1 MAVLLLHIEEIRQ
14 KKRMKTYLNSLSDL
28 DQLFAK
34 KLEEVDK
41 ALYLTESILAG
52 QYQFDFSNL
61 TESRAST
68 RAKVLKEIRSK
79 IVVIPEKKKKGG
91 KKKKG
96 EPRTSEITVKLLESG
111 MNVEEIAKER
121 ELAIGTILGHLA
133 DRDWRGAHQHL

>member
-1 MAVLLLHIEEIRQ
+1 
-14 KKRMKTYLNSLSDL
+14 MKTYLNSLSDL

-52 QYQFDFSNL
+52 QYQFDFSRL

-68 RAKVLKEIRSK
+68 RAKVLEEIRSK

-96 EPRTSEITVKLLESG
+96 ELRYFGGYTQTTGVWYECG
-111 MNVEEIAKER
+111 GNC
-121 ELAIGTILGHLA
+121 
-133 DRDWRGAHQHL
+133 